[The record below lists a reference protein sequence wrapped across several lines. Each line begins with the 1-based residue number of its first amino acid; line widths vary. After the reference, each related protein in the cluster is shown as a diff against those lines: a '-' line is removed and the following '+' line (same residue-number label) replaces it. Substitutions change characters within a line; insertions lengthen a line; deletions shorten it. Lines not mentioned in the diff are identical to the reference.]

1 MQGVRWMLTSL
12 ALASA
17 SLPAL
22 AADLSCH
29 AQAAEKKL
37 AGAAKT
43 AFLKKCETDAT
54 AKCEAA
60 AVEKKLA
67 GAAKTAF
74 LKKCEAEAIGSGG

>member
-1 MQGVRWMLTSL
+1 MQVARWMLSSL
-12 ALASA
+12 VLSGA

-22 AADLSCH
+22 AADPSCH

-43 AFLKKCETDAT
+43 AFLKKCESDAT

-60 AVEKKLA
+60 SAEKKLA

-74 LKKCEAEAIGSGG
+74 LKKCESDAIGSGG